1 LTRAVLILVTLA
13 ALAAALLR
21 PPALLEAWLTPF
33 LAMAGLSAGAIGAL
47 AIGHLLREDWLQPVR
62 EPLEAMART
71 APLVAVMALPVLA
84 APDLLYPWA
93 GASPPPM
100 PAPRAAWL
108 SPWPFRLRAAAILG
122 LWIWLAWRLGRP
134 GSADKRLAAAA
145 LALMAAT
152 VTLAA
157 QDWSLSRDPVWWGS
171 LQGFA
176 VWVEG
181 MMAALAAAGLA
192 TVLRGRMPHG
202 ETGAGEALERG
213 LLALGLTTLWLWFTQ
228 FIVVWM
234 ANLPAE
240 AGWYLRRAEGAW
252 VWLKLGVAAPAL
264 LLGLALA
271 APPRHRPWR
280 MAAVCALLLVSHLAH
295 LWWAVRPDAP
305 LASPPAWLEAPVLA
319 GLGLAW
325 GLWWRTGMREAVRRP
340 GRAPPR
346 PATASAR

>member
-1 LTRAVLILVTLA
+1 
-13 ALAAALLR
+13 
-21 PPALLEAWLTPF
+21 
-33 LAMAGLSAGAIGAL
+33 
-47 AIGHLLREDWLQPVR
+47 
-62 EPLEAMART
+62 
-71 APLVAVMALPVLA
+71 
-84 APDLLYPWA
+84 
-93 GASPPPM
+93 
-100 PAPRAAWL
+100 
-108 SPWPFRLRAAAILG
+108 
-122 LWIWLAWRLGRP
+122 
-134 GSADKRLAAAA
+134 
-145 LALMAAT
+145 MAAT

-305 LASPPAWLEAPVLA
+305 LAPPPAWLEAPVLA